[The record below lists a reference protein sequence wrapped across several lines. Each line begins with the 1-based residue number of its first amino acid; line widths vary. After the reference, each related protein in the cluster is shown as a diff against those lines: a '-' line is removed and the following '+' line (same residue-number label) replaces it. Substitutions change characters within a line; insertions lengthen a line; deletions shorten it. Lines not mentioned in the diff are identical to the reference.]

1 MTANGCVH
9 LNVFK
14 TPESLKTYRIVHAV
28 FVVCATADA
37 RKTKLRSAFCHTC
50 RRRGPLIHACL
61 HCVFFGC
68 QRHIREHCQRSNNSS
83 TTTNN
88 ENGRTTITENGR
100 TTNENHNNNSCLSLL
115 SNNNNNNKHVISME
129 LGYGQIHCASCG
141 DYVYDEEL
149 EGIAMRNKFEAGV
162 CKKRLFS
169 WTSFIP
175 TAEERELFRY
185 NPKRVCVGADS
196 TRGLRGLLNLGAT
209 CFMNSI
215 VQALIHTPLLR
226 DYFLAERHKCAKSVC
241 LVCELA
247 RLFQEFYCGV
257 HIPLALDRMLYLL
270 WTHAHHL
277 AAYEQQDAH
286 ECFIATLDL
295 LHLHCVDPADVSS
308 DKDSDTST
316 NSSNSINNGSLLE
329 VVGAGLLMNGSG
341 GGSESGSGSEVDGP
355 ASGTAS
361 DCITKCPCIIDQIFT
376 GGLQSD
382 LVCQTCRGVS
392 TKIDPI
398 WDISLELNAVTVE
411 GLPLCTLTECL
422 EVFTR
427 AEQLTSNVH
436 CVSCESSKETTKRLT
451 LKTLPIVVSIHL
463 KRFKHSID
471 DTSSKISTLIS
482 FPETLD
488 MTPFMSDTA
497 QEQKKY
503 QSQQSKNNSTPII
516 TTIPSDNRYSL
527 FAVVSHSGTI
537 HSGHYIAYVRQQRD
551 YWYTC
556 DDHVITRTTL
566 REVLSSEG
574 YLLFYHKHTLDY
586 D

>member
-9 LNVFK
+9 LDVFK
-14 TPESLKTYRIVHAV
+14 TPESLKTFRIVHAV

-37 RKTKLRSAFCHTC
+37 RKTKLRSAYCHTC
-50 RRRGPLIHACL
+50 RRRGPLMHACL

-68 QRHIREHCQRSNNSS
+68 QRHIREHCRTAGTDHAQQRHN
-83 TTTNN
+83 NN
-88 ENGRTTITENGR
+88 ENRI
-100 TTNENHNNNSCLSLL
+100 HNNNSAATTV
-115 SNNNNNNKHVISME
+115 NNNSKAAVGCVEGRHLISME

-141 DYVYDEEL
+141 DYVYDEEMDGL
-149 EGIAMRNKFEAGV
+149 TMRNKFEAGL

-169 WTSFIP
+169 WTSFVP
-175 TAEERELFRY
+175 SAEERELFRY

-226 DYFLAERHKCAKSVC
+226 DYFLAERHKCAKTVC

-247 RLFQEFYCGV
+247 RLFQEFYRGV

-277 AAYEQQDAH
+277 AAYDQQDAH

-295 LHLHCVDPADVSS
+295 LHLHCVDPDIVDSS
-308 DKDSDTST
+308 DNAS
-316 NSSNSINNGSLLE
+316 NASSGSISSSGE
-329 VVGAGLLMNGSG
+329 KVGGLDGLLLNGLNGGG
-341 GGSESGSGSEVDGP
+341 GGSSTSSGSDMDGS
-355 ASGTAS
+355 ASG
-361 DCITKCPCIIDQIFT
+361 DGITKCPCIIDQIFT

-382 LVCQTCRGVS
+382 LVCQTCSGVS

-411 GLPLCTLTECL
+411 GLPLGTLTECL

-427 AEQLTSNVH
+427 AERLSSNVH
-436 CVSCESSKETTKRLT
+436 CVSCQSSKETTKRLT

-463 KRFKHSID
+463 KRFEHTVDESGK
-471 DTSSKISTLIS
+471 KISTLIS

-497 QEQKKY
+497 LEQKNY
-503 QSQQSKNNSTPII
+503 QQKNSTSAPVVS
-516 TTIPSDNRYSL
+516 TIPSDNRYSL

-566 REVLSSEG
+566 REVLASEG